1 MRPLINKNQPPGRG
15 STHKKSQEEIFSHAQ
30 KIVAVLLIEKFKRLG
45 RMKILVDVDQRH
57 LVLGPRKTS
66 EGNFSY
72 AANQLN

>member
-1 MRPLINKNQPPGRG
+1 M
-15 STHKKSQEEIFSHAQ
+15 
-30 KIVAVLLIEKFKRLG
+30 KIV
-45 RMKILVDVDQRH
+45 VDVDQRH